1 MQILYVIRKK
11 GKREMFDVELTK
23 HLAELSKLTF
33 SEEELNK
40 VTAQMSDIIDLMD
53 KVKEIDPSKSTFAL
67 EAVNYDD
74 LRGDVSR
81 ESFET
86 EKIIENAKAVKNN
99 AFVVPKVV

>member
-1 MQILYVIRKK
+1 
-11 GKREMFDVELTK
+11 MFDVELTK
-23 HLAELSKLTF
+23 HLAELSKLSF
-33 SEEELNK
+33 SDDEIEK

-53 KVKEIDPSKSTFAL
+53 MVKEIDPSKATFAL

-74 LRGDVSR
+74 LRADTAR
-81 ESFET
+81 ESFDT